1 MHLPVFHETLTLRTI
16 SLRKA
21 VDQWKTGTRSR
32 KCIGMTCLQEVFI
45 ADLLMVQAAAWVA
58 SVSELAEETRYD
70 KRLKRC
76 VGGSVVNCSVA
87 IGQSE

>member
-1 MHLPVFHETLTLRTI
+1 
-16 SLRKA
+16 
-21 VDQWKTGTRSR
+21 
-32 KCIGMTCLQEVFI
+32 MTCLQEVFI

-70 KRLKRC
+70 KRLTRC
-76 VGGSVVNCSVA
+76 VSGSVVNYSVP